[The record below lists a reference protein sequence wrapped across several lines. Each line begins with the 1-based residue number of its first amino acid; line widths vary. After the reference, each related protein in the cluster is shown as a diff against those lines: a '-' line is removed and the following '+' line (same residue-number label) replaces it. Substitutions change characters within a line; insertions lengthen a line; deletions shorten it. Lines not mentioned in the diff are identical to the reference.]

1 MSEYDYSYELTDE
14 QLLYYSS
21 LPPIAKLRWLDEAR
35 RFTILMRGARRTYYR
50 DGKTVATMERAVNE
64 SDR

>member
-14 QLLYYSS
+14 QLLHYGS

-35 RFTILMRGARRTYYR
+35 RFTILMRGARRTHDR
-50 DGKTVATMERAVNE
+50 DGKPVATMERAVNE
-64 SDR
+64 QDR